1 MMEGFSIVEFI
12 GITLVLFGGFAFMMG
27 QAIGETWRPAWHNL
41 PYAFLLGAGNHFID
55 CALFGADWGS
65 LAHYLLNVAVA
76 LVISLLAFRI
86 TQARKMV
93 SQYPWIYERNGLF
106 GWKPKPGIN

>member
-1 MMEGFSIVEFI
+1 MMEGFNFVEFI

-27 QAIGETWRPAWHNL
+27 QAIGETWKPAWFNV
-41 PYAFLLGAGNHFID
+41 PYSFLLGAANHFID
-55 CALFGADWGS
+55 CALFGGDWGS

-76 LVISLLAFRI
+76 IVISLLSFRI

-93 SQYPWIYERNGLF
+93 TQYPWIYERNGLL
-106 GWKPKPGIN
+106 GWKAKPGIN

>member
-41 PYAFLLGAGNHFID
+41 PYSLLLAAGNHFID
-55 CALFGADWGS
+55 CALFGANWGS
-65 LAHYLLNVAVA
+65 LAHYLLNAVVAV
-76 LVISLLAFRI
+76 VISLLSYRI

-93 SQYPWIYERNGLF
+93 SQYPWIYERSGLF
-106 GWKPKPGIN
+106 SWKLKAGTN